1 MKLPTSIFIS
11 YTIQLHF
18 YNEWDVILYRKVYVI
33 YYTPSTS
40 QRGSQQI
47 ELVYDKKKK
56 KINQPP
62 ASSLGQLFQPPSLTS
77 TTCCSITLETFNWNC
92 TTLDIW
98 FCLWEIKLI
107 QPTTTYSF
115 HNCINQHG
123 AIKLPPHMHK

>member
-56 KINQPP
+56 KN
-62 ASSLGQLFQPPSLTS
+62 
-77 TTCCSITLETFNWNC
+77 
-92 TTLDIW
+92 
-98 FCLWEIKLI
+98 
-107 QPTTTYSF
+107 QPTTRFITWSIVSTTLTHV
-115 HNCINQHG
+115 HNMLLNHPRNI
-123 AIKLPPHMHK
+123 